1 MRFTIYQQSAIGSR
15 KVNQDRVGYSYSR
28 NSLIMVVCDGMGG
41 HAQGEVAAEIAVETI
56 CRRFQQEA
64 RTRVRD
70 VPEFLVNVL
79 NAAHRAIV
87 AHAVERDLLECP
99 RTTAVICLVQN
110 GKAFWAHVGD
120 SRLYQFRNGK
130 LIAQTF
136 DHSKVQQMI
145 DQGLLTEAQAAI
157 HPDRNKVYSCLGGV
171 LPPQIGVSNEVEM
184 QIGDN
189 IIMSTDGFWAQIP
202 IPHLGMQLFK
212 RKGDIMGIV
221 PEMITEAEKRADGMS
236 DNISVVA
243 MTWAEQEEESGG
255 GSPSE
260 FTTQTTT
267 TTLTKTQR
275 LAILQDDVTE
285 QDIEKA
291 INEIQNAIKRVS
303 K

>member
-28 NSLIMVVCDGMGG
+28 NAMVMVVCDGMGG

-64 RTRVRD
+64 RTRIRD
-70 VPEFLVNVL
+70 VAEFLQNVL

-99 RTTAVICLVQN
+99 RTTAVVCLVQN
-110 GKAFWAHVGD
+110 GRACWAHAGD
-120 SRLYQFRNGK
+120 SRLYIFRNGK
-130 LIAQTF
+130 LAGQTF
-136 DHSKVQQMI
+136 DHSKVQQLI
-145 DQGLLTEAQAAI
+145 DQGLLTEEQAAI

-171 LPPQIGVSNEVEM
+171 LPPTINVSEETDLE
-184 QIGDN
+184 IGDN
-189 IIMSTDGFWAQIP
+189 VLLSTDGFWSQVP
-202 IPHLGMQLFK
+202 IPELGTTLFR
-212 RKGDIMGIV
+212 RKGDIMGCV
-221 PEMITEAEKRADGMS
+221 PEWIAEAERRSEGMS

-243 MTWAEQEEESGG
+243 MTWAAQEDEREVGL
-255 GSPSE
+255 PSE

-275 LAILQDDVTE
+275 LQILQEDVTE
-285 QDIEKA
+285 QDIEAA
-291 INEIQNAIKRVS
+291 INEIQNAIK
-303 K
+303 KK